1 MKLQSTVYVNTSL
14 VVISVGECGPGD
26 DPMPFLAPSEKE
38 MIAFAAQSYDGKK
51 SVWVPHKKEGF
62 IKAEVQNTSGEKV
75 TVKTVKGE
83 VSFCKLIFIFTVKL
97 LAVEGWWNYESS
109 APLPPAKS
117 RQKFNAKY

>member
-1 MKLQSTVYVNTSL
+1 
-14 VVISVGECGPGD
+14 
-26 DPMPFLAPSEKE
+26 MPFLCPSEKE

-83 VSFCKLIFIFTVKL
+83 VSSVLFYDL
-97 LAVEGWWNYESS
+97 N
-109 APLPPAKS
+109 
-117 RQKFNAKY
+117 QKKCYA